1 MRPERFREV
10 IAYFWSATRGANLFI
25 LTNQMRCGLK
35 NRTEVEQAKIIS
47 ILISEKKMLQEKNK
61 LSFYYIIMF

>member
-35 NRTEVEQAKIIS
+35 NGTEVEQAKIIS
-47 ILISEKKMLQEKNK
+47 ILISEKKCYKKKINYH
-61 LSFYYIIMF
+61 FYYIIMF